1 MLQLEVETNVL
12 NASIDC
18 LSTVDGYVWSV
29 SSDFRLRQWDIRS
42 TELAVGSGAR
52 AEGVVRSAVESQFR
66 VITRMASPL
75 ASNNQ
80 LWVAVGN
87 RLAVVDLS
95 QAPKV
100 AKGSLSAALA
110 I

>member
-1 MLQLEVETNVL
+1 MIQRATNLSSQREKGTPLVLQLEVETNVL

-52 AEGVVRSAVESQFR
+52 AEGVVRSAPLGA
-66 VITRMASPL
+66 AS
-75 ASNNQ
+75 
-80 LWVAVGN
+80 
-87 RLAVVDLS
+87 
-95 QAPKV
+95 
-100 AKGSLSAALA
+100 
-110 I
+110 